1 MKIELMKPDRL
12 LGALLLAL
20 VTVAGAAGGCA
31 DAGSG
36 DAAAE
41 EQTFTRAAR
50 VESLVVVPITF
61 EETIQVTGAVEALND
76 ANLAAQASGKV
87 EYIAD
92 NGADVAKGAVVARL
106 DQAQAWASVQQA
118 EAALETA
125 HAQREL
131 ARDNFERLAP
141 LQDRKAISAL
151 EFEQSRLQLEQAEA
165 SVRQAEAALANAQ
178 VQLDNTEVRA
188 PFAGT
193 VESRLVDPGEH
204 AGPGD
209 PLIRLISV
217 DEVKVLAG
225 IPERYSADVK
235 TGVSVRLDFPSARL
249 EARVGKVSFV
259 GAAIDPMSRTFPIE
273 VRVPNP
279 EGDLKPAMLAEL
291 HVPRKTHVDVL
302 TLPRSAVVFDELGP
316 GVYVVTESEGRTVAE
331 RRPVVLG
338 ANAVGFVVIETGL
351 DPGDEVVIQ
360 GQHNLASGDAI
371 EVSLRHTVPPGAEA
385 ILSSLQ
391 PTG

>member
-1 MKIELMKPDRL
+1 MKLRLSKPSRI
-12 LGALLLAL
+12 LGAPLIAL
-20 VTVAGAAGGCA
+20 VSVVAAAGGCVP
-31 DAGSG
+31 AGSG
-36 DAAAE
+36 DAP
-41 EQTFTRAAR
+41 EQQAFTRATR

-92 NGADVAKGAVVARL
+92 NGAEIEKGEVVARL
-106 DQAQAWASVQQA
+106 DPSQAWASVQQA

-125 HAQREL
+125 QAQRAL
-131 ARDNFERLAP
+131 AQDNYDRIAP
-141 LQDRKAISAL
+141 LQERKAISAL
-151 EFEQSRLQLEQAEA
+151 EFEQARLQLEQAEA

-193 VESRLVDPGEH
+193 VESRLLDPGEH

-209 PLIRLISV
+209 PLIRLVSV
-217 DEVKVLAG
+217 AEVKVLAG

-235 TGVSVRLDFPSARL
+235 TGASVRLDFPSARL
-249 EARVGKVSFV
+249 ETRVGRVSFV
-259 GAAIDPMSRTFPIE
+259 GAAIEPMSRTFPIE

-279 EGDLKPAMLAEL
+279 DGDLKPAMLAEL

-316 GVYVVTESEGRTVAE
+316 GVYVVTASESGTVAE

-338 ANAVGFVVIETGL
+338 ANAVGFVVIESGL
-351 DPGDEVVIQ
+351 DPGDEVIIQ
-360 GQHNLASGDAI
+360 GQNLVAAGDPI

-385 ILSSLQ
+385 ILSNLD